1 MATLPTIA
9 ILGTGSM
16 GGAILSGLLGPDVS
30 VTGGIRVTNRTQSKA
45 DALASS
51 TVTSYALESTP
62 DANIQAVAGASIVL
76 LGVKPYMIADLLTE
90 IAPHLEPDAI
100 VISVAAGVTIATME
114 ALTSNVV
121 LRAMP
126 NTPAVVGLAV
136 TGISAGARGG
146 EADAALARQLF
157 ETVGTVL
164 EVPETKINALSTI
177 SGSGP
182 AYVFYLIEEL
192 TRTAVDLGF
201 TPEEAAVMVNGTFR
215 GASELLAGS
224 DVGPE
229 ELRRRVTSPNGT
241 TERAVAVLQD
251 AGLKETFD
259 RATAAALRAIH
270 ADPARVWRLS
280 DLANEAGLSRASFAE
295 RFRARVGVAPIEYA
309 TRWRM
314 RIAARRLLDGRR
326 SASAVAQE
334 LGFLSDSA
342 FGAAF
347 RRVHG
352 VTPGRYRSMRKSAEA
367 STVGSQSH
375 TEVHQ
380 VASQTF

>member
-62 DANIQAVAGASIVL
+62 DANVLAVAGASIVL

-259 RATAAALRAIH
+259 RATAAALARA
-270 ADPARVWRLS
+270 
-280 DLANEAGLSRASFAE
+280 EEMAGE
-295 RFRARVGVAPIEYA
+295 
-309 TRWRM
+309 
-314 RIAARRLLDGRR
+314 
-326 SASAVAQE
+326 
-334 LGFLSDSA
+334 
-342 FGAAF
+342 
-347 RRVHG
+347 
-352 VTPGRYRSMRKSAEA
+352 
-367 STVGSQSH
+367 
-375 TEVHQ
+375 
-380 VASQTF
+380 